1 MAAGESFCPAGERLR
16 DYWKS
21 ELAGK
26 LPPLSLPADHI
37 RPPVQTFR
45 GAALPFS
52 LDARL
57 TKALKRLG
65 EEQQATLF
73 TTLLAAFQVLLYRL
87 TSQKQVIVG
96 CPIAGRSRAQFA
108 HIAGYF
114 VNAVPLRADFQHR
127 QTFTEFLSQVR
138 NRVSQAFAHELYPF
152 SLMVEQL
159 GIVRDPAVP
168 PIFQSAF
175 VFQQTYGS
183 RSEDFVRFALG
194 QPQAQVTLGG
204 LQLEHV
210 AVEQRTAQFDLTLTV
225 GEEPDGIVGAW
236 EYSSD
241 LFEKATIARWAECFS
256 ILLEE
261 IISHP
266 DISVSQLPILSGSQY
281 DQLVEELNRTKL
293 EYDSGQCLH
302 ELIEEQA
309 KTKPASTAIV
319 YRETELSYTELNERA
334 NQVARYLLRSGVRKE
349 DLVGVCMR
357 RSPEMVVAMLGIWKA
372 NAAYV
377 PLDPQYPEERL
388 RFMLEDAD
396 AKAVITE
403 ESLKERVEELP
414 PLC

>member
-1 MAAGESFCPAGERLR
+1 M
-16 DYWKS
+16 
-21 ELAGK
+21 
-26 LPPLSLPADHI
+26 H
-37 RPPVQTFR
+37 
-45 GAALPFS
+45 
-52 LDARL
+52 
-57 TKALKRLG
+57 
-65 EEQQATLF
+65 
-73 TTLLAAFQVLLYRL
+73 
-87 TSQKQVIVG
+87 
-96 CPIAGRSRAQFA
+96 
-108 HIAGYF
+108 
-114 VNAVPLRADFQHR
+114 
-127 QTFTEFLSQVR
+127 
-138 NRVSQAFAHELYPF
+138 
-152 SLMVEQL
+152 
-159 GIVRDPAVP
+159 
-168 PIFQSAF
+168 
-175 VFQQTYGS
+175 
-183 RSEDFVRFALG
+183 FALG

-210 AVEQRTAQFDLTLTV
+210 ALEQRTAQFDLTLTV
-225 GEEPDGIVGAW
+225 GEGPDGIVGAW

-266 DISVSQLPILSGSQY
+266 DLSVSQLPILSGSQY

-302 ELIEEQA
+302 ELIGEQA

-334 NQVARYLLRSGVRKE
+334 NQVARYLLRSGVQKE

-372 NAAYV
+372 NAVYV

-403 ESLKERVEELP
+403 ESLKERVGGTSATVLSWEGAREQIEL
-414 PLC
+414 LKFLTTN